1 MVILYRCVVYHL
13 FTKYNFGK
21 TCTQTDMKTKGR
33 NGSKPSGLLKGACA
47 DRRCELEYVACR
59 VIKLN

>member
-1 MVILYRCVVYHL
+1 MVILSVLGISSFHKIQLCENLYS
-13 FTKYNFGK
+13 
-21 TCTQTDMKTKGR
+21 TDMKTKGR
-33 NGSKPSGLLKGACA
+33 NVSKPSGLLKGACA

>member
-1 MVILYRCVVYHL
+1 MRRISSFHKIQLCENLYS
-13 FTKYNFGK
+13 
-21 TCTQTDMKTKGR
+21 TDMKTKGR